1 MFRLYRTPEKGEFF
15 VVGVD
20 CAQGGIDAN
29 FGQFLSKT
37 RIDVPLVFEKNCV
50 AAEMVPLIH
59 EALEWLYAMTNIPPV
74 VAFERQMGG
83 VSALSQ
89 LQTLNR
95 NQHYRLYQRRKL
107 GTVEGEV
114 ITDVLGWDTNAQTRP
129 QMLGDLKQAIDDKLI
144 RIYDPVTINQI
155 GKFIIN
161 KRGRAEAA
169 PNCHDDAVMALGIA
183 WQLYQ
188 TENPPI
194 KRHNRINT
202 GGGMV
207 NRIYLGG

>member
-1 MFRLYRTPEKGEFF
+1 MFRLFRMPEKGEFF

-37 RIDVPLVFEKNCV
+37 RNDVPLVFERKCV
-50 AAEMVPLIH
+50 AAEMTPLIH
-59 EALEWLYAMTNIPPV
+59 EALEWLYGITGVPPV

-95 NQHYRLYQRRKL
+95 NQHYKIYQRRKL
-107 GTVEGEV
+107 GTTDGEV
-114 ITDVLGWDTNAQTRP
+114 VTDVIGWDTNAQTRP

-144 RIYDPVTINQI
+144 RLYDKTTIGEL

-169 PNCHDDAVMALGIA
+169 PNCHDDAIMSLAIA

-188 TENPPI
+188 TENPPF
-194 KRHNRINT
+194 KRHNHIRRD
-202 GGGMV
+202 GGIV
-207 NRIYLGG
+207 NKIYLGG